1 MMTEQQRLPQYVIAG
16 LGQTGLSC
24 VRYLQQ
30 QGVQFKV
37 WDTREDFLVT
47 DGLATEVNAQIT
59 CGDVPDDYWLDVKF
73 LVLSPGIAT
82 DLPAVENAIQA
93 GVAVIGDIELFAL
106 AVSHP
111 VIGITGS
118 NGKTTVTLL
127 TTHILQQLGFNAVA
141 AGNVGLPAL
150 DSLQQKPDISVL
162 ELSSF
167 QLETIRSLKLV
178 AGTIL
183 NISADHLDR
192 HHSLAAYSEAKQRI
206 FNQCKVAVVN
216 RDDSHTMPVTA
227 VASYITTGL
236 LPAASD
242 FGWQPATQTITY
254 NGKALLAMS
263 DTSLVGLHNALN
275 IQSALALVSTVSTDI
290 NAAAAAVKSFKPA
303 PHRCTKIAEV
313 AGVSFID
320 DSKATNIGATEAA
333 LSGLAGSLSGKLI
346 LIAGGDAKG
355 ANLSELSGALR
366 EHVDVVIA
374 LGRDG
379 RILSQIAAQGKYVDS
394 LEQAVQ
400 QAFSLAEPGD
410 TVLLSPACASFDMFS
425 SYKHRAEVFHKAVM
439 ELTA

>member
-1 MMTEQQRLPQYVIAG
+1 MTETARLPQYVIAG

-30 QGVQFKV
+30 QSVAFKV
-37 WDTREDFLVT
+37 WDTRAGFSVSEE
-47 DGLATEVNAQIT
+47 LAAQVNADIT
-59 CGDVPDDYWLDVKF
+59 CGELPQHYWQGVTH

-82 DLPAVENAIQA
+82 DLPEVTRARQA
-93 GVAVIGDIELFAL
+93 GVSVIGDIELFAH
-106 AVSHP
+106 AVNQP

-127 TTHILQQLGFNAVA
+127 TTHILQQLGFNAIA

-150 DSLQQKPDISVL
+150 DSLQHKADISVL

-167 QLETIRSLKLV
+167 QLETTLSLALS
-178 AGTIL
+178 AGAIL

-192 HHSLAAYSEAKQRI
+192 HHTLAAYSEAKQRI
-206 FNQCKVAVVN
+206 FDHCRVAVVN
-216 RDDSHTMPVTA
+216 RDDSNTMPMTA
-227 VASYITTGL
+227 VETKVATGL
-236 LPAASD
+236 TQASED
-242 FGWQPATQTITY
+242 FGWDAPRQTITY
-254 NGKALLAMS
+254 NGKSLLALA
-263 DTSLVGLHNALN
+263 DTALVGLHNALN
-275 IQSALALVSTVSTDI
+275 IQSALALVSVFTEDMT
-290 NAAAAAVKSFKPA
+290 AAAEAVKSFKSA

-333 LSGLAGSLSGKLI
+333 LQGLAGSINGKLI

-355 ANLSELSGALR
+355 ADLSELAPVFSA
-366 EHVDVVIA
+366 HVDVVIA
-374 LGRDG
+374 LGKDG
-379 RILSQIAAQGKYVDS
+379 QVLSDIAAHSFYVES

-410 TVLLSPACASFDMFS
+410 AVLLSPACASLDMFKN
-425 SYKHRAEVFHKAVM
+425 YQHRAEVFQQAVE
-439 ELTA
+439 ELSV